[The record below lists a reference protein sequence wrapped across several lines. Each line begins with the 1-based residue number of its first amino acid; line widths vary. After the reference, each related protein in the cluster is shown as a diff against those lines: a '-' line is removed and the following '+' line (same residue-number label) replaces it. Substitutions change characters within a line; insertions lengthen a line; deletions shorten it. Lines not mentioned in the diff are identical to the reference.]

1 MSKSYLTRHEKD
13 NVMKAAITK
22 VWLED
27 ELKEIQEKSPKRKLL
42 ITAFKYA
49 RTYINKLLVEMLDD
63 KDQMQIRATIED
75 SKKYRFVM
83 MARQDAMRKYAENEK
98 SNEFVHVERKHQEQL
113 IDIVLG
119 SCGMCECKGKEVKN
133 CRVRQTLIAL
143 DVDVVDANNVCGYRY
158 GGDK

>member
-1 MSKSYLTRHEKD
+1 MRKTYLTRHEKD

-27 ELKEIQEKSPKRKLL
+27 ELVEIQEKSPKSKTL

-49 RTYINKLLVEMLDD
+49 RTYINKLLVEMLTG
-63 KDQMQIRATIED
+63 KDPMQINATIED

-83 MARQDAMRKYAENEK
+83 MAKQEALKKYTENEK
-98 SNEFVHVERKHQEQL
+98 SNEFVHVERKYQEQL

-119 SCGMCECKGKEVKN
+119 SCGMCECKDDDVKN

-143 DVDVVDANNVCGYRY
+143 DVDAVDTNNVCGYRY
-158 GGDK
+158 GSDK